1 MKVKGECFSCKV
13 FQSFLKKNVSLNPF
27 MLKKAG
33 QFYKNQVMMYTLL
46 QLLCACNTVL
56 LDFEQRQHKV
66 YVQKNGKVEMMICS
80 QAVLSLDINNVD
92 VGLLV

>member
-1 MKVKGECFSCKV
+1 MQGFSELSEKKCFFK
-13 FQSFLKKNVSLNPF
+13 SFYAEESWSV
-27 MLKKAG
+27 
-33 QFYKNQVMMYTLL
+33 L
-46 QLLCACNTVL
+46 QKLGHDVYITSAICACNTVL